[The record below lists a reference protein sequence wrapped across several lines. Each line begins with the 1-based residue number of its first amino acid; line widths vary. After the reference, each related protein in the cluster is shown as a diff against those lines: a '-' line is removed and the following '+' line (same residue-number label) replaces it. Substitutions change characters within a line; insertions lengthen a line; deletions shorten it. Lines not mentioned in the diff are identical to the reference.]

1 MSKIAVLKLVS
12 GEEIFGTVVGED
24 NPYTIEL
31 DSVRRLHAHQTAP
44 GQMGLA
50 LIPWMMSAP
59 DVKVKLYKSAIA
71 AVVDETN
78 LPKQLIDAY
87 LQETSSIQ
95 IAGAIPGVR

>member
-12 GEEIFGTVVGED
+12 GEEVLGAIVGEE

-31 DSVRRLHAHQTAP
+31 DSVRRLHAHQTGP

-50 LIPWMMSAP
+50 LIPWMMAAP
-59 DVKVKLYKSAIA
+59 DVKVQLFKATIMAI
-71 AVVDETN
+71 VNENDI
-78 LPKQLIDAY
+78 PKQLIDAY